1 MNILKRQ
8 WEKFKAKSILGKTT
22 DILFLVFIVMMLTSD
37 GRILFQRLM
46 LKTGLFGD
54 FHSNES
60 QVLSS
65 ETLAWNFEDKNGEVR
80 SLNDFEGQTIFLN
93 YWATW
98 CPPCNAEMPSII
110 DLMEKTNGKVKY
122 IFLTHESREKVEG
135 HLARKEWDLPVY
147 YYQYAPPEQIASS
160 ALPTTFVINSQGELI
175 HQSKGMRNWNDDQAL
190 ELLGISPISD

>member
-65 ETLAWNFEDKNGEVR
+65 ETLAWNFEDENGEVR

-98 CPPCNAEMPSII
+98 CGPCIKEMPDLMNAEKKLKDSDVSLFLVSDEDMSVISKFVDNNSYTLNFIKSNVSNEKCTKCCPKII
-110 DLMEKTNGKVKY
+110 SVKNERQKFIIVKNSLNKTN
-122 IFLTHESREKVEG
+122 
-135 HLARKEWDLPVY
+135 
-147 YYQYAPPEQIASS
+147 IA
-160 ALPTTFVINSQGELI
+160 
-175 HQSKGMRNWNDDQAL
+175 
-190 ELLGISPISD
+190 

>member
-1 MNILKRQ
+1 
-8 WEKFKAKSILGKTT
+8 
-22 DILFLVFIVMMLTSD
+22 
-37 GRILFQRLM
+37 
-46 LKTGLFGD
+46 
-54 FHSNES
+54 
-60 QVLSS
+60 
-65 ETLAWNFEDKNGEVR
+65 
-80 SLNDFEGQTIFLN
+80 
-93 YWATW
+93 
-98 CPPCNAEMPSII
+98 MPSII

-190 ELLGISPISD
+190 ELLGIKPISE